1 MLYLLLI
8 NSTIRSLTLS
18 NYFVKANTVTSE
30 FLPVYLSLQL
40 KYERTMSYSICDD
53 SICIIHF
60 FFNLYANLS
69 LFKLIVYVCKYIN
82 VCYIMLENEGVDG
95 WFKTVTWKKSTQQW
109 HVKERFSATVTF
121 PREHVLCGLMKRLV
135 LKLFY
140 ICLFE
145 SLNFLVY
152 RCLPDHIPLTDT
164 KILPF

>member
-95 WFKTVTWKKSTQQW
+95 
-109 HVKERFSATVTF
+109 
-121 PREHVLCGLMKRLV
+121 
-135 LKLFY
+135 
-140 ICLFE
+140 
-145 SLNFLVY
+145 
-152 RCLPDHIPLTDT
+152 
-164 KILPF
+164 